1 MNDGAAVPSAYDS
14 SSSQRSVFFCF
25 ENSTIWWM
33 RNGHITIARLT
44 AWKGATDMSV
54 VARRQTFAS
63 LRKLAPG
70 IHVGT
75 YFTVVNFF
83 VLKKLIQ

>member
-1 MNDGAAVPSAYDS
+1 
-14 SSSQRSVFFCF
+14 
-25 ENSTIWWM
+25 
-33 RNGHITIARLT
+33 
-44 AWKGATDMSV
+44 MSV

-75 YFTVVNFF
+75 YFTVVIFF
-83 VLKKLIQ
+83 VLKKNYPINEQTREKREEETYTLVLYPREKSQSSLLLSFRTWLSPQW